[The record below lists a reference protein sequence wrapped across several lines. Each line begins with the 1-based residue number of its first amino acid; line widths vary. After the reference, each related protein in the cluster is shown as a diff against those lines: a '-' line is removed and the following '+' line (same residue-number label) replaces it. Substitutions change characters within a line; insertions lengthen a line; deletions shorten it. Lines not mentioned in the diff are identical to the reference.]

1 MTLSHEDRGE
11 LSRNY
16 LAKSQDTIKIVDFLI
31 ENGEFSLAMNRIY
44 YGIYYALCALA
55 VRNGF
60 QTSKHAQLIGWFNRN
75 YVKTGRADPQYGRF
89 IRKAFENRMEGDYN
103 IFASFEKQE
112 IETASNEM
120 RQVIIQIS
128 QMLDEI

>member
-1 MTLSHEDRGE
+1 MTLSHQDRGE

-16 LAKSQDTIKIVDFLI
+16 LAKSQDTIKTVDFLI
-31 ENGEFSLAMNRIY
+31 GNGEFSLAMNRIY

-75 YVKTGRADPQYGRF
+75 FVKTGKADPRYGRF

-103 IFASFEKQE
+103 VFASFEKQE
-112 IETASNEM
+112 VETAFNEM

-128 QMLDEI
+128 QMLDEV

>member
-1 MTLSHEDRGE
+1 MTLSQDDCEE

-16 LAKSQDTIKIVDFLI
+16 LAKSQATIKTVNFLMD
-31 ENGEFSLAMNRIY
+31 NGEFSLAMNRIY

-55 VRNGF
+55 VKNGF

-75 YVKTGRADPQYGRF
+75 FVKTGKADPQYGRF

-103 IFASFEKQE
+103 VFASFEKQE
-112 IETASNEM
+112 IESAFDEM
-120 RQVIIQIS
+120 QQVIMLIS
-128 QMLDEI
+128 RMLDAV